1 MSNLVGIDL
10 GTTYSAI
17 SRLDETGRP
26 EIIDNSE
33 GENIT
38 PSIVLF
44 ESKSNVVVG
53 NVAQQNYGIDEN
65 TFGRFK
71 RVMGDEK
78 KEYEAFGKKY
88 NPAALSSFV
97 LKKLKED
104 AEETI
109 GPISEAV
116 VTVPAN
122 FANQAREATLAAAK
136 SAGLTIKNII
146 NEPTAAALYYAY
158 SSGEELNGVYAV
170 YDLGGGTFD
179 VSIIKV
185 EGSDID
191 VITSDGVN
199 KLGGDDFD
207 DILIE
212 IVKGKYKEETGKVLD
227 DEAFTKNDAE
237 VNKKILSSREKT
249 SIMLSSTKGRGKV
262 EITRKE
268 FEDAISSKIAAT
280 EITCENALEEAE
292 LSSDDINE
300 VILVGGSTRMP
311 CVKSS
316 VEKVFKKKPKT
327 FGNPDEAVALGAA
340 LYVAYKADPSS
351 LTPLQR
357 KAISKVN
364 IADVTSKFFGTNVLD
379 MTSTQGQSEVFNDIL
394 IKKGEK
400 IPTSVVRDYST
411 VHDNQTAIQCT
422 VNESNTDE
430 KDPEFVTEIWNG
442 VLELPAGRPAGQ
454 PIKVTFNYTEN
465 QTMACT
471 FLDVQSGKKK
481 EIDLTA
487 DNANTKTEL
496 DIDDFKVE

>member
-146 NEPTAAALYYAY
+146 NSFYIP
-158 SSGEELNGVYAV
+158 
-170 YDLGGGTFD
+170 
-179 VSIIKV
+179 
-185 EGSDID
+185 
-191 VITSDGVN
+191 
-199 KLGGDDFD
+199 
-207 DILIE
+207 
-212 IVKGKYKEETGKVLD
+212 
-227 DEAFTKNDAE
+227 
-237 VNKKILSSREKT
+237 
-249 SIMLSSTKGRGKV
+249 IMP
-262 EITRKE
+262 E
-268 FEDAISSKIAAT
+268 FKF
-280 EITCENALEEAE
+280 
-292 LSSDDINE
+292 
-300 VILVGGSTRMP
+300 
-311 CVKSS
+311 S
-316 VEKVFKKKPKT
+316 VF
-327 FGNPDEAVALGAA
+327 
-340 LYVAYKADPSS
+340 
-351 LTPLQR
+351 
-357 KAISKVN
+357 VN
-364 IADVTSKFFGTNVLD
+364 IFFGEIIISNV
-379 MTSTQGQSEVFNDIL
+379 
-394 IKKGEK
+394 
-400 IPTSVVRDYST
+400 
-411 VHDNQTAIQCT
+411 
-422 VNESNTDE
+422 
-430 KDPEFVTEIWNG
+430 
-442 VLELPAGRPAGQ
+442 
-454 PIKVTFNYTEN
+454 
-465 QTMACT
+465 
-471 FLDVQSGKKK
+471 
-481 EIDLTA
+481 
-487 DNANTKTEL
+487 
-496 DIDDFKVE
+496 